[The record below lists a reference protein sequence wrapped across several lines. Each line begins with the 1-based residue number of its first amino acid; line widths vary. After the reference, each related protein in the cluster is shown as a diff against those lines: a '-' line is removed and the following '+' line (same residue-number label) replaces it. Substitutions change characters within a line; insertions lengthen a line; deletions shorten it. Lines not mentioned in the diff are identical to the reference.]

1 MAKVCLFDVNGTLL
15 DLGALDSLFERV
27 FGFPYLPSGR
37 WPT

>member
-1 MAKVCLFDVNGTLL
+1 MAKVCLFDVNETL
-15 DLGALDSLFERV
+15 LDSLFERV